1 MTRVSDHCPVMLH
14 VVRLD
19 FGLKCFKLFDHWIG
33 DVEFHKIVQ
42 SSWNSKMCNGSADIV
57 LKNKLKPLKANIKT
71 WCHFK
76 KVEQTRKKARIKN
89 RLLEWD
95 VKAEMWNLTDSDIWK
110 RDKDRMDLQLLE
122 RLNES
127 LLSRKKDD
135 PMVIKSTAF
144 EYFFGRYKESSH
156 HLPRFHSD
164 LFLKFDINE
173 AGNLEAEFT
182 MDELKEAVWSC
193 SSIKSSGPDGFNF
206 KQILDGIIVSNENVN
221 YAKKEG
227 INLLLLKVDFEKA
240 FDSINWIFLLG
251 VMKQMSFGAKWCS
264 WIYACLSSASV
275 SILVNGSPTTEF
287 KMEHGI
293 RQGDTLSLFIFL
305 IVSEAL
311 QVMVIE
317 AHNKGIFNDF
327 SLADNGAN
335 ISLLQYADDV
345 LLPVGKD
352 MRKSANLNG
361 GIDRFSKK
369 LSIWKV
375 NLLSIGG
382 RLTLIKSEAIL
393 LGVKANKRKIMWI
406 RWEHIIIDKKNG
418 GLGIG
423 STKAKNMSLLGKWKW
438 RFLSEPHVLWNK
450 CIKEIHGYNGGF
462 DSGLGYGSCSSV

>member
-1 MTRVSDHCPVMLH
+1 MRSTDAIWVLFGDFN
-14 VVRLD
+14 VVRSCD
-19 FGLKCFKLFDHWIG
+19 ERFGSTF
-33 DVEFHKIVQ
+33 VEK
-42 SSWNSKMCNGSADIV
+42 D
-57 LKNKLKPLKANIKT
+57 
-71 WCHFK
+71 
-76 KVEQTRKKARIKN
+76 ARIFNDFIALGGLHDFALGGRRFTKFN
-89 RLLEWD
+89 R
-95 VKAEMWNLTDSDIWK
+95 VG
-110 RDKDRMDLQLLE
+110 
-122 RLNES
+122 S
-127 LLSRKKDD
+127 LANGCNASFIVMVPKKDD
-135 PMVIKSTAF
+135 PLEIGDYRLISLIGCAYKVLSKILVACLSHVIHKLIRKNQTAF
-144 EYFFGRYKESSH
+144 ISGR
-156 HLPRFHSD
+156 
-164 LFLKFDINE
+164 
-173 AGNLEAEFT
+173 
-182 MDELKEAVWSC
+182 
-193 SSIKSSGPDGFNF
+193 
-206 KQILDGIIVSNENVN
+206 QILDGIMVANEIVN

-317 AHNKGIFNDF
+317 AHNK
-327 SLADNGAN
+327 
-335 ISLLQYADDV
+335 
-345 LLPVGKD
+345 VGKD
-352 MRKSANLNG
+352 IRKSANLNG

-382 RLTLIKSEAIL
+382 RKWNTIMEERFH

-462 DSGLGYGSCSSV
+462 DSVELEKRDPRTYLYTLANLINELSLDAFVADKWIWSPDAAGLFTVKSLSNLIQNRLIGGVSIDVPFK